1 MMSLSYRMNWHETHA
16 LVTGGTRGIGLE
28 LVTQLLAKG
37 AKVTATGTTER
48 TLIEARTQ
56 LPQVNWIQLDQSDAA
71 SRETFLKN
79 LPAQGIHLLIHN
91 AGVQQMRDWTD
102 LDAAVRFDTAN
113 EMAVNFV
120 GPAELTRLMLPRLAQ
135 EKRAQVVF
143 VTSGLALAPKSSS
156 PVYCASKAAL
166 RSFAK
171 SLRAQV
177 QQAGWPI
184 LVQEALPPIVDTD
197 MTRGRGKGK
206 ISAQAAAAQILHG
219 VAKGRTEID
228 VGATQLLRLVLR
240 LSPTLGERIMI
251 GR

>member
-1 MMSLSYRMNWHETHA
+1 MKWHEVHA
-16 LVTGGTRGIGLE
+16 LVTGGTRGIGLQ

-37 AKVTATGTTER
+37 AQVTATGTTEEA
-48 TLIEARTQ
+48 LAEARKQ
-56 LPQVNWIQLDQSDAA
+56 CPQVNWLVLDQADAN
-71 SRETFLKN
+71 SREALAQT
-79 LPAQGIHLLIHN
+79 LPIRGLQLVIHN
-91 AGVQQMRDWTD
+91 AGVQQLRDWT
-102 LDAAVRFDTAN
+102 LPDAPVTFDTSY

-120 GPAELTRLMLPRLAQ
+120 GPAELTRLLLPRLAR
-135 EKRAQVVF
+135 EARAQVVF

-177 QQAGWPI
+177 QQSGWSVRI
-184 LVQEALPPIVDTD
+184 QEALPPLVDTD

-206 ISAQAAAAQILHG
+206 ISAAAAAEQILDG
-219 VAKGRTEID
+219 VAKGRAEID
-228 VGATQLLRLVLR
+228 VGATALLRLILR

>member
-1 MMSLSYRMNWHETHA
+1 MDWHDVHA
-16 LVTGGTRGIGLE
+16 LVTGGTRGVGLQ
-28 LVTQLLAKG
+28 LVMQLLAKG
-37 AKVTATGTTER
+37 ARVTATGTSQQGV
-48 TLIEARTQ
+48 LEASAR
-56 LPQVNWIQLDQSDAA
+56 LPQVRWLVLDQADAA
-71 SRETFLKN
+71 SREALVRS
-79 LPAQGIHLLIHN
+79 LGEQGLQLVIHN
-91 AGVQQMRDWTD
+91 AGVQQLRDWTAP
-102 LDAAVRFDTAN
+102 DAPVSVDTAR

-120 GPAELTRLMLPRLAQ
+120 GPVELTRLLLPRVAR
-135 EKRAQVVF
+135 ERRARIVF

-177 QQAGWPI
+177 RQAGWS
-184 LVQEALPPIVDTD
+184 VQVHEALPPLVDTD

-206 ISAQAAAAQILHG
+206 LSAEAVASRILDG
-219 VAKGRTEID
+219 VARGSAEID
-228 VGATQLLRLVLR
+228 VGATALLRLILR

>member
-1 MMSLSYRMNWHETHA
+1 MNWHEIHA
-16 LVTGGTRGIGLE
+16 VVTGGTRGIGLE

-37 AKVTATGTTER
+37 AKVTATGTSER
-48 TLIEARTQ
+48 SLAEARTQ
-56 LPQVNWIQLDQSDAA
+56 LPQVNWLKLDQADAA
-71 SRETFLKN
+71 SRESFAN
-79 LPAQGIHLLIHN
+79 DLPAQGIRLLIHN

-102 LDAAVRFDTAN
+102 LDAPVAFDTAH

-120 GPAELTRLMLPRLAQ
+120 GPVELTRLLLPRLAR
-135 EKRAQVVF
+135 EPSSQVVF
-143 VTSGLALAPKSSS
+143 VTSGLALAPKRSS

-177 QQAGWPI
+177 QQADWPVLI
-184 LVQEALPPIVDTD
+184 QEALPPIVDTD

-206 ISAQAAAAQILHG
+206 ISARAAASQILNG

-228 VGATQLLRLVLR
+228 VGATTLLRFILR

>member
-1 MMSLSYRMNWHETHA
+1 MNWYETHA

-28 LVTQLLAKG
+28 LVTQLLDKG
-37 AKVTATGTTER
+37 AKVTATGTTESS
-48 TLIEARTQ
+48 LAKARAL
-56 LPQVNWIQLDQSDAA
+56 LPQVTWLALDQAEATSRDALTLA
-71 SRETFLKN
+71 
-79 LPAQGIHLLIHN
+79 LPVQGISLVIHN
-91 AGVQQMRDWTD
+91 AGVQQMRNWT
-102 LDAAVRFDTAN
+102 ATDTTVVFNTAQ

-120 GPAELTRLMLPRLAQ
+120 GPAELTRLLLPRLAR
-135 EKRAQVVF
+135 EPHAQVVF

-177 QQAGWPI
+177 QQAGWPVLI
-184 LVQEALPPIVDTD
+184 QEALPPLVDTD

-206 ISAQAAAAQILHG
+206 ISAADAASQILHG
-219 VAKGRTEID
+219 AAKGRLEID
-228 VGATQLLRLVLR
+228 VGATGLLRFILR

>member
-1 MMSLSYRMNWHETHA
+1 MNWHEIHA

-48 TLIEARTQ
+48 SLTEARAR
-56 LPQVNWIQLDQSDAA
+56 LPQVTWLKLDQADSA
-71 SRETFLKN
+71 SREALAN
-79 LPAQGIHLLIHN
+79 DLPTQGIRLIIHN

-102 LDAAVRFDTAN
+102 LDAHVAFDTAN

-120 GPAELTRLMLPRLAQ
+120 GPVELTRLLLPRLAR
-135 EKRAQVVF
+135 EPSAQVVF

-166 RSFAK
+166 RSFTK

-184 LVQEALPPIVDTD
+184 LIQEALPPIVDTD

-206 ISAQAAAAQILHG
+206 ISAQAAASQTLNGI
-219 VAKGRTEID
+219 AKGRTEID
-228 VGATQLLRLVLR
+228 VGATALLRFVLR
-240 LSPTLGERIMI
+240 LSPSLGEHIMI

>member
-1 MMSLSYRMNWHETHA
+1 MNWHEIHA

-37 AKVTATGTTER
+37 TKVTATGTTER
-48 TLIEARTQ
+48 SLTEARER
-56 LPQVNWIQLDQSDAA
+56 LPQVTWIQLDQADTE
-71 SRETFLKN
+71 SRETFLKS
-79 LPAQGIHLLIHN
+79 LPDQGIQLLIHN

-102 LDAAVRFDTAN
+102 LDATVAFDTAN

-120 GPAELTRLMLPRLAQ
+120 GPAELTRLLLPRLAQ
-135 EKRAQVVF
+135 EQSAQIVF
-143 VTSGLALAPKSSS
+143 VTSGLALAPKRSS

-184 LVQEALPPIVDTD
+184 LIQEALPPIVDTD

-206 ISAQAAAAQILHG
+206 ISAKDAASQILNG

-228 VGATQLLRLVLR
+228 VGATALLRFILR
-240 LSPTLGERIMI
+240 LSPRLGERIMI